1 LLEGL
6 ERLTGLERE
15 VSREIGLK
23 TGKNPMG
30 MFVPTFAFTRDLT
43 GGFGPAPSAGTA
55 GQGFVPLNVEP
66 SLIEA
71 LYPWCFSLQAGARK
85 FDNLT
90 GNISIPRET
99 TPNTMTWA
107 AENAQIGRTA
117 PAFDQVLATPHRLGC
132 VTAYSMQLLAQ
143 SGIDVDNV
151 IKDDILR
158 VMAVGID
165 AAVLNGAGP
174 LPTSQLE
181 Y

>member
-1 LLEGL
+1 
-6 ERLTGLERE
+6 
-15 VSREIGLK
+15 
-23 TGKNPMG
+23 
-30 MFVPTFAFTRDLT
+30 
-43 GGFGPAPSAGTA
+43 
-55 GQGFVPLNVEP
+55 VPLNVEP

-143 SGIDVDNV
+143 SGIDIDNV

-165 AAVLNGAGP
+165 AAVLNGVGP